1 MSMELPADREYYVA
15 LRVGDPDEVRLLR
28 GDLTSYRAEAIVNAA
43 NSQLLPGSGVCGA
56 IHSAGGGSITEECE
70 RIRERGALAAGEA
83 VATTAGSLDAQY
95 VIHAVGPVW
104 HGGNSGEPTLL
115 ERCYR
120 ESMHIADGL
129 KLHTIAFPAISTGAF
144 GYPIEQAA
152 AVAIPAVVDTL
163 RSARHLVM
171 ASIVL
176 FDRATLDAFA
186 RVAFAQMN
194 PSSRT
199 SCPISIG
206 ILD

>member
-1 MSMELPADREYYVA
+1 MELPADRDYYVS

-28 GDLTSYRAEAIVNAA
+28 GDLTRYPAEAIVNAA

-56 IHSAGGGSITEECE
+56 IHFAGGRSIAEECQ
-70 RIRERGALAAGEA
+70 RIRLERGALAAGEA

-95 VIHAVGPVW
+95 VIHTVGPIW
-104 HGGNSGEPTLL
+104 HGGQSGEAALL
-115 ERCYR
+115 SRSYR
-120 ESMHIADGL
+120 ESMRIADEL

-144 GYPIEQAA
+144 GYPVAQAA
-152 AVAIPAVVDTL
+152 AVAIPAVIGAL
-163 RSARHLVM
+163 RSAKHLVM

-176 FDRATLDAFA
+176 FDKTSLDAFA
-186 RVAFAQMN
+186 KAAFEQKDT
-194 PSSRT
+194 SSGA